1 MSIKNRL
8 FTPIDNAPL
17 VLFRIF
23 FGFLLACET
32 FGAIATGWVKSNF
45 VTPKF
50 TFSHIGMNW
59 LQPLPGNGMYFYFC
73 AMGILGL
80 LIMVGYKYRYCISL
94 FTIMWTAVYF
104 MQKTS
109 YNNHYYL
116 LVLVCLIMCFL
127 PAQRYASIDV
137 KQNPALKKLTMP
149 QWCSW
154 VMIAM
159 VSIVY
164 FYATLAKFYPDWL
177 NGTFTHSLLN
187 RSVTIPSLHSVMTQK
202 WFCLFIAYAG
212 IVFDLSIVP
221 LMLFKRTRTIAFIAS
236 IIFHIFNSITLQIGI
251 FPFFALSFAVFF
263 YPPDRIRKVFF
274 RKKPAVETDIEATYT
289 NESIVAFKY
298 FFVPFL
304 IIQLL
309 LPLRHYFIKGDVLWT
324 EEGHRLSWRMM
335 LRNRSG
341 STNFVVIDKKTG
353 NTLFYD
359 IMKDYTLKQ
368 ISGMSTRPDMI
379 WQTAQRIKNNFDL
392 QGKDVAVHAHT
403 RVSINGSPYKYLIN
417 PDTDLASARWDYFF
431 HCDWILLYDSNNNL
445 IK

>member
-1 MSIKNRL
+1 MASRL
-8 FTPIDNAPL
+8 FKAIDNAPL
-17 VLFRIF
+17 ILFRIF

-32 FGAIATGWVKSNF
+32 FGAIATSWVKSNF
-45 VTPKF
+45 IEPKY
-50 TFSHIGMNW
+50 TFSHIGMDW
-59 LQPLPGNGMYFYFC
+59 LQPFPGNGMYYYF
-73 AMGILGL
+73 AVMGLLGL
-80 LIMVGYKYRYCISL
+80 LVMVGYKYRYSMGL
-94 FTIMWTAVYF
+94 FTVLWAAVYF

-127 PAQRYASIDV
+127 PAHRYASVDV
-137 KQNPALKKLTMP
+137 KQKPELKSLTMP

-177 NGTFTHSLLN
+177 DGTFTHNLLD
-187 RSVTIPSLHSVMTQK
+187 RSVTIPTLHKIMSQK
-202 WFCLFIAYAG
+202 WFALFIAYAG
-212 IVFDLSIVP
+212 ILFDLCIVP
-221 LMLFKRTRTIAFIAS
+221 LMLYKRTRTIAFIAS
-236 IIFHIFNSITLQIGI
+236 LIFHVFNSITLQIGI

-263 YPPDRIRKVFF
+263 YPPDSIRKVFF
-274 RKKPAVETDIEATYT
+274 KKKPSVETGDREIITYE
-289 NESIVAFKY
+289 NLAALKY

-304 IIQLL
+304 IIQLM

-341 STNFVVIDKKTG
+341 STYFTVVNKKDG
-353 NTLFYD
+353 SRLFYND
-359 IMKDYTLKQ
+359 LKDFTQKQ
-368 ISGMSTRPDMI
+368 ISSMGTRPDMI
-379 WQTAQRIKNNFDL
+379 WQMAQHIKKDYAA
-392 QGKDVAVHAHT
+392 QGVDVAVYART
-403 RVSINGSPYKYLIN
+403 KVSINGSPYKDLIN
-417 PDTDLASARWDYFF
+417 PETDLASAKWDYFF
-431 HCDWILLYDSNNNL
+431 HCDWILLYDGNNNL

>member
-1 MSIKNRL
+1 MNSRL
-8 FTPIDNAPL
+8 FKAIDNAPL
-17 VLFRIF
+17 ILFRIF

-45 VTPKF
+45 IEPKY
-50 TFSHIGMNW
+50 TFSHIGMDW
-59 LQPLPGNGMYFYFC
+59 LQPFPGNGMYYYF
-73 AMGILGL
+73 AVMGLLGL
-80 LIMVGYKYRYCISL
+80 LVMVGYKYRHSMSL
-94 FTIMWTAVYF
+94 FTLLWTTVYF

-127 PAQRYASIDV
+127 PAHRYASVDV
-137 KQNPALKKLTMP
+137 KQKPELKSLTMP

-177 NGTFTHSLLN
+177 DGTFTQNLLN
-187 RSVTIPSLHSVMTQK
+187 RSVTIPTLHSIMSQQ
-202 WFCLFIAYAG
+202 WFALFIAYAG
-212 IVFDLSIVP
+212 ILFDLCIVP
-221 LMLFKRTRTIAFIAS
+221 LMLYKRTRTIAFVAS
-236 IIFHIFNSITLQIGI
+236 LIFHIFNSITLQIGI

-263 YPPDRIRKVFF
+263 YPPNRIRKVFF
-274 RKKPAVETDIEATYT
+274 KKKPAIETGDREIITY
-289 NESIVAFKY
+289 ESLAALKY

-341 STNFVVIDKKTG
+341 STSFTVVNKKDG
-353 NTLFYD
+353 SRLFYND
-359 IMKDYTLKQ
+359 LKDFTQKQ
-368 ISGMSTRPDMI
+368 ISSMGTRPDMI
-379 WQTAQRIKNNFDL
+379 WQMAQHIKKDYAT
-392 QGKDVAVHAHT
+392 QGVNVAVYART
-403 RVSINGSPYKYLIN
+403 KVSINGSPYKDLIN
-417 PDTDLASARWDYFF
+417 PETDLASAQWDYFF
-431 HCDWILLYDSNNNL
+431 HCNWILLYDSNNNL

>member
-1 MSIKNRL
+1 MKSRL
-8 FTPIDNAPL
+8 FKAIDNAPL
-17 VLFRIF
+17 ILFRIF

-45 VTPKF
+45 IEPKY
-50 TFSHIGMNW
+50 TFSHIGMAW
-59 LQPLPGNGMYFYFC
+59 LQPLPGNGMYLYF
-73 AMGILGL
+73 AIMGILGL
-80 LIMVGYKYRYCISL
+80 LVMVGYKYRYSMGL
-94 FTIMWTAVYF
+94 FTLLWTAVYF
-104 MQKTS
+104 VQKTS

-127 PAQRYASIDV
+127 PAHRYASIDV
-137 KQNPALKKLTMP
+137 KQAPELKSFTMP

-177 NGTFTHSLLN
+177 NGTFTHSLLD
-187 RSVTIPSLHSVMTQK
+187 RSVTIPALHSIMSQQ
-202 WFCLFIAYAG
+202 WFALFIAYAG
-212 IVFDLSIVP
+212 ILFDLCIVP
-221 LMLFKRTRTIAFIAS
+221 LMLYKRTRTIAFVAS
-236 IIFHIFNSITLQIGI
+236 LIFHIFNSITLQIGI

-263 YPPDRIRKVFF
+263 YPPNRIRKVFF
-274 RKKPAVETDIEATYT
+274 KRKPAVESDARETVTY
-289 NESIVAFKY
+289 ESLSVLKY

-304 IIQLL
+304 IIQLM
-309 LPLRHYFIKGDVLWT
+309 LPLRHYLIKGDVLWT

-341 STNFVVIDKKTG
+341 STSFTVVNKKDG
-353 NTLFYD
+353 SRLFYD
-359 IMKDYTLKQ
+359 DLKDFTLKQ
-368 ISGMSTRPDMI
+368 ISSMGTRPDMI
-379 WQTAQRIKNNFDL
+379 WQMAQHIKKYYAA
-392 QGKDVAVHAHT
+392 QGVDVAVYART
-403 RVSINGSPYKYLIN
+403 KVSINGSPYKDLIN
-417 PDTDLASARWDYFF
+417 PETDLASAQWDYFF

>member
-1 MSIKNRL
+1 MTSRL
-8 FTPIDNAPL
+8 FKAIDNAPL
-17 VLFRIF
+17 ILFRIF

-45 VTPKF
+45 IEPKY

-59 LQPLPGNGMYFYFC
+59 LQPFPGNGMYYYFVV
-73 AMGILGL
+73 MGLLGL
-80 LIMVGYKYRYCISL
+80 LVMVGYKYRYSMGL
-94 FTIMWTAVYF
+94 FTVLWAAVYF

-116 LVLVCLIMCFL
+116 LVLVCLMMCFL
-127 PAQRYASIDV
+127 PAHRYASVDV
-137 KQNPALKKLTMP
+137 KQEPELKSLTMP

-177 NGTFTHSLLN
+177 DGTFTHNLLD
-187 RSVTIPSLHSVMTQK
+187 RSVTIPTLHNIMSQK
-202 WFCLFIAYAG
+202 WFALFIAYAG
-212 IVFDLSIVP
+212 ILFDLCIVP
-221 LMLFKRTRTIAFIAS
+221 LMLYKRTRTIAFVAS
-236 IIFHIFNSITLQIGI
+236 LIFHIFNSITLQIGI

-263 YPPDRIRKVFF
+263 YPPDSIRKVFF
-274 RKKPAVETDIEATYT
+274 KKKPSVETGDREIITYE
-289 NESIVAFKY
+289 NLAALKY

-304 IIQLL
+304 IIQLM
-309 LPLRHYFIKGDVLWT
+309 LPLRHYFIRGDVLWT

-341 STNFVVIDKKTG
+341 STYFTVVNKKDG
-353 NTLFYD
+353 SRLFYND
-359 IMKDYTLKQ
+359 LKDFTQKQ
-368 ISGMSTRPDMI
+368 ISSMGTRPDMI
-379 WQTAQRIKNNFDL
+379 WQMAQHIKKDYAA
-392 QGKDVAVHAHT
+392 QGVDVAVYART
-403 RVSINGSPYKYLIN
+403 KVSVNGSPYKDLIN
-417 PDTDLASARWDYFF
+417 PETDLASAKWDYFF
-431 HCDWILLYDSNNNL
+431 HCDWILLYDGNNNL

>member
-1 MSIKNRL
+1 MKSRL
-8 FTPIDNAPL
+8 FIPIDNAPL
-17 VLFRIF
+17 LLFRIF

-45 VTPKF
+45 IDPKF
-50 TFSHIGMNW
+50 TFSHIGMDW
-59 LQPLPGNGMYFYFC
+59 LQPLPGNGMYYYFA

-80 LIMVGYKYRYCISL
+80 LVMVGYKYRYSMGL

-137 KQNPALKKLTMP
+137 KQKPVLKKYTMP

-164 FYATLAKFYPDWL
+164 FYATLAKFYLDWL
-177 NGTFTHSLLN
+177 NGTFTHSLLD
-187 RSVTIPSLHSVMTQK
+187 RSVTIPALHSVMTQR

-212 IVFDLSIVP
+212 IIFDLSIVP

-263 YPPDRIRKVFF
+263 YPPERIRKVFF
-274 RKKPAVETDIEATYT
+274 RKKPTIEADAEAPYTY
-289 NESIVAFKY
+289 ESIKAFKY
-298 FFVPFL
+298 FFIPFL

-309 LPLRHYFIKGDVLWT
+309 LPLRHYLIKGDVLWT

-341 STNFVVIDKKTG
+341 STNFNVVDKKTG
-353 NTLFYD
+353 NPVFYD
-359 IMKDYTLKQ
+359 ITKYYTLKQ
-368 ISGMSTRPDMI
+368 ISGMGTRPDMI
-379 WQTAQRIKNNFDL
+379 WQTAQHIKNDFATHGIN
-392 QGKDVAVHAHT
+392 VAVYAHT
-403 RVSINGSPYKYLIN
+403 RVSINGSPYKELIN
-417 PDTDLASARWDYFF
+417 PETDLGSAQWNYFF